1 MPVLSKNAEE
11 KSVLYLRIAR
21 NIEQQ
26 IRDGVWKV
34 GDKLPSIR
42 MICREQGV
50 SMSTAIQAYL
60 ELERKAL
67 IESRPQSGFYV
78 SQPPFKRLAVPA
90 ISRPRKTASQQ
101 QVNELIDRVYATL
114 GNKKVTQFSLGAPAT
129 DLLPVA
135 KLNKALVQAMR
146 EMPDSGT
153 AYEEVQGNIK
163 LRQQIA
169 RWSFAWGSHLNADD
183 LVTTAGTMNAL
194 SFSLMAVT
202 RPGDTI
208 AVESPV
214 YFGILQVARSLGLR
228 VMEIPTHPVTGIE
241 LDALKKL
248 LPQINCCLLIPN
260 FNNPLGSLMPD
271 EHKRELVAM
280 LEAAEIPLIEDDLY
294 GDVYFGDHRPVSC
307 KTFDQSGNVLWCSSV
322 SKTLAPGYRVGW
334 VAPGRFKEKVM
345 HLKTLHAI
353 SSTSITQEVV
363 ARFLESGRYEHHLR
377 KLRRTLYTNCLHYTR
392 AIADYF
398 PDSVKVSQ
406 PKGGFVLWVEM
417 PKQIDSA
424 ELYEMMIR
432 QQISIAPGRMF
443 SLQNQFDN
451 CMRLSYGLLW
461 DESLDRKLKTLGRAV
476 ASLL

>member
-1 MPVLSKNAEE
+1 MITE
-11 KSVLYLRIAR
+11 KPLLYQRIAQ

-26 IRDGVWKV
+26 IRDDVWKV

-50 SMSTAIQAYL
+50 SMSTATQAYL

-78 SQPPFKRLAVPA
+78 SQSPFKRLAVPNT
-90 ISRPRKTASQQ
+90 SRPKKAASAE
-101 QVNELIDRVYATL
+101 QVSELIDRVYENL
-114 GNKKVTQFSLGAPAT
+114 GNKKLTQFSLGAPAT
-129 DLLPVA
+129 ELLPVP
-135 KLNKALVQAMR
+135 KLNKALLQAMR
-146 EMPDSGT
+146 EMPGSGT
-153 AYEEVQGNIK
+153 AYEEVQGNLK

-202 RPGDTI
+202 KPGDTI

-214 YFGILQVARSLGLR
+214 YFGILQLARSLGLK
-228 VMEIPTHPVTGIE
+228 VMEISTNPVTGIE
-241 LDALKKL
+241 LDALKKV
-248 LPQINCCLLIPN
+248 LPQIACCVLIPN
-260 FNNPLGSLMPD
+260 FNNPLGSLMP
-271 EHKRELVAM
+271 ESHKRELVKL
-280 LEAAEIPLIEDDLY
+280 LEAENTPLIEDDLY

-307 KTFDQSGNVLWCSSV
+307 KTFDTSGLVLWCGSI

-334 VAPGRFKEKVM
+334 MAPGRFKEQVLR
-345 HLKTLHAI
+345 LKSLHAI

-377 KLRRTLYTNCLHYTR
+377 KLRSTLYTNCLQYSR
-392 AIADYF
+392 AIVDYF
-398 PDSVKVSQ
+398 PASTKVSQ

-417 PKQIDSA
+417 GKQVDST
-424 ELYEMMIR
+424 ELYEVMLK

-443 SLQNQFDN
+443 SLQNQFQH

-461 DESLDRKLKTLGRAV
+461 NETLDKKLKVLGRNAHDI
-476 ASLL
+476 S